1 MKVYRLSRGTITE
14 RGITTIGEVD
24 LTETGEGRFVT
35 RSNTRVKGMDEPYID
50 CKIIVY
56 SKTKDTRKIDKLCEK
71 IRKAVEEYNK

>member
-14 RGITTIGEVD
+14 RGITSIGEVE
-24 LTETGEGRFVT
+24 LKETEQGKFVT
-35 RSNTRVKGMDEPYID
+35 RSNTRVKGIDKPYID

-56 SKTKDTRKIDKLCEK
+56 SKFRDTRKIDELCAK